1 MSGESSEERVL
12 FKSLMYYSLTATWGG
27 VRVWTPSWHKG
38 AVYLT
43 NKNIWFECENDRWI
57 SIPLHKIVDIDKP
70 TGSIRGCP
78 VPGLTLS
85 INYKVSPDKV
95 AGVFLTGPEII
106 LKSLRDFLLP
116 IIREAVMVK
125 EDETIIELKILSL
138 IQSKVRDVE
147 KISFL
152 LGITK
157 DQVVNYMI
165 GLYKKGLVDDTGKLT
180 QKGNETL
187 HLLKI
192 KRER

>member
-1 MSGESSEERVL
+1 
-12 FKSLMYYSLTATWGG
+12 
-27 VRVWTPSWHKG
+27 
-38 AVYLT
+38 
-43 NKNIWFECENDRWI
+43 
-57 SIPLHKIVDIDKP
+57 
-70 TGSIRGCP
+70 
-78 VPGLTLS
+78 
-85 INYKVSPDKV
+85 
-95 AGVFLTGPEII
+95 
-106 LKSLRDFLLP
+106 
-116 IIREAVMVK
+116 MVK